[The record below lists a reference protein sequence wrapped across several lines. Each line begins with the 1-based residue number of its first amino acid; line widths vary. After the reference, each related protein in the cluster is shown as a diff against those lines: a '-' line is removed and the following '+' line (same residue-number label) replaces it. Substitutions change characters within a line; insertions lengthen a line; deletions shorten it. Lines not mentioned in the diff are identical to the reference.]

1 MRGATISF
9 FADRFFSELLSA
21 ADDSDTPRTVV
32 TPCAS
37 HSL

>member
-9 FADRFFSELLSA
+9 FALRAFSLTVNALPASG
-21 ADDSDTPRTVV
+21 TPRTVV